1 MTKFNALITSTT
13 LAGVL
18 AVAGPALA
26 KSENVVGIMD
36 AQVGSVMV
44 ERDMTSSGMVP
55 TSDVVDGEYGLVD
68 AQLGTAQPEFGGS
81 NGEAAIPAD
90 EQLADD
96 KGIMDNQSEL
106 NEQGAVTTADNATI
120 GSIES
125 VTPSGEGYD
134 TVLVKL
140 SDTIDSKVSQFK
152 INVPE
157 GSANDGKIELAWTL
171 SDLLNNLETQI

>member
-1 MTKFNALITSTT
+1 
-13 LAGVL
+13 
-18 AVAGPALA
+18 
-26 KSENVVGIMD
+26 MD

-125 VTPSGEGYD
+125 VTPSGEK
-134 TVLVKL
+134 VLPPTRTANRSL
-140 SDTIDSKVSQFK
+140 AASKSAGSNPWYPQRPVRPSSTMRRGTK
-152 INVPE
+152 APTPAAMNKVGVWNVPP
-157 GSANDGKIELAWTL
+157 
-171 SDLLNNLETQI
+171 ETVVTFRR